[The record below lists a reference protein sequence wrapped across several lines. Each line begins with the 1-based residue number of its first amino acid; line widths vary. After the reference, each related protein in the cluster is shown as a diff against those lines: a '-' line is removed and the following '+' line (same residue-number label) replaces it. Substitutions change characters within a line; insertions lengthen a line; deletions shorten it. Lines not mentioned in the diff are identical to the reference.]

1 MIYKFNAI
9 LIKNPKDIFTEVGK
23 MTFFFFQFLAPPHG
37 TCSPWSGV
45 EVQVLTTGPAGKL
58 LKFILIFKF

>member
-23 MTFFFFQFLAPPHG
+23 MTFFFFNFWPHLMAHV
-37 TCSPWSGV
+37 PLGV
-45 EVQVLTTGPAGKL
+45 EWKCRS
-58 LKFILIFKF
+58 